1 MTATGGSGASAGSD
15 RRSARNESR
24 GGNGGGG
31 CHHPSFIVSPGAP
44 EPVPCW
50 LRSPAIGML
59 PKGKWA
65 LGTME
70 IPPGSRMYV
79 FSDGAFEIIPANGQQ
94 WLIEDLRR
102 IIEAP
107 RVPGLSEA
115 QRIYQ
120 AVRAAARP
128 GPLDDDFSELVVR
141 FE

>member
-1 MTATGGSGASAGSD
+1 
-15 RRSARNESR
+15 
-24 GGNGGGG
+24 
-31 CHHPSFIVSPGAP
+31 
-44 EPVPCW
+44 
-50 LRSPAIGML
+50 
-59 PKGKWA
+59 
-65 LGTME
+65 ME